1 MTTIISAETL
11 RTMSDKELAAH
22 LEAFKLDVQAAV
34 QMLAEVFAENN
45 VRPEVAAQ
53 ACAFM
58 EDSILEYLEDKM
70 GNVDAQLEV
79 LKKRLERIESG
90 DSSNVVQFRT
100 VQ

>member
-1 MTTIISAETL
+1 MTITAEAL

-22 LEAFKLDVQAAV
+22 LEGFKLDVQAAV
-34 QMLAEVFAENN
+34 QMMAEVFSENN

-58 EDSILEYLEDKM
+58 EDSILEYLESKM
-70 GNVDAQLEV
+70 GDVDEQVEV
-79 LKKRLERIESG
+79 LKQRLERVESG
-90 DSSNVVQFRT
+90 DAGNVVQFRT